1 MESMIIDCIS
11 GHFFAL
17 IPTQDLN
24 HKIEVAPFNFVVL
37 GTIDLQ
43 IFDSKKLVI
52 DERRMSLFH
61 DCERITNFLNIMI
74 K

>member
-37 GTIDLQ
+37 GTVDLQ
-43 IFDSKKLVI
+43 IFASKKLVV
-52 DERRMSLFH
+52 DETRMT
-61 DCERITNFLNIMI
+61 CP
-74 K
+74 